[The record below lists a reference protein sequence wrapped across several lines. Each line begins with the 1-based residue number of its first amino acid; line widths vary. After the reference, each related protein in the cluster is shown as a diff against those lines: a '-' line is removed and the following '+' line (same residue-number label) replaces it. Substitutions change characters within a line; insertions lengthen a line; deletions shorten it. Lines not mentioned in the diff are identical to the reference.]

1 MYGEFQNKQLQSG
14 QEYVL
19 FVLAVVEVLENVSRD
34 LSAAPRWAAAAA
46 LILPFTTAFSDFS
59 GVANAN

>member
-19 FVLAVVEVLENVSRD
+19 FVLAVVEMLENVSINV
-34 LSAAPRWAAAAA
+34 SGY
-46 LILPFTTAFSDFS
+46 FS
-59 GVANAN
+59 GYFNPSFYHSFLQRHWGC